1 MHRQQK
7 RFHDEVSDRDFSLK
21 NRELELRRMEDELA
35 ARKKEMALARFDE
48 DTDDDESSAQL
59 ARLADR

>member
-1 MHRQQK
+1 M
-7 RFHDEVSDRDFSLK
+7 SDKEFSLR
-21 NRELELRRMEDELA
+21 NRELELRRMEDELT

-48 DTDDDESSAQL
+48 ETEDESSAQL

>member
-1 MHRQQK
+1 MQRQQQ
-7 RFHDEVSDRDFSLK
+7 RFQNEVSDKEFSLR
-21 NRELELRRMEDELA
+21 NRELELRRMEDELT

-48 DTDDDESSAQL
+48 ETEDESSAQL